1 MKWDL
6 LKILSAVLIVLLVIN
21 MILFA
26 LKRTNGWF
34 FWLTIILA
42 AAYAFIILPKLTKYE
57 KGNKGSR
64 RR

>member
-1 MKWDL
+1 MENKL
-6 LKILSAVLIVLLVIN
+6 VKILSAVLIVLLVIN

-42 AAYAFIILPKLTKYE
+42 AAYAFWILPRMNKGE
-57 KGNKGSR
+57 KGKSKKK
-64 RR
+64 

>member
-6 LKILSAVLIVLLVIN
+6 VKILSAVLVVLLIIN

-26 LKRTNGWF
+26 LKKTNGWF

-42 AAYAFIILPKLTKYE
+42 AAYAFWILPRMNKVE
-57 KGNKGSR
+57 KGNKSR